1 MGAKTNRGQLATPEQ
16 QNEAINLV
24 AQLEAMGAGRNVDP
38 TDVEGRCVLCGCV
51 DL

>member
-24 AQLEAMGAGRNVDP
+24 AQLEAMSAGRDVDP
-38 TDVEGRCVLCGCV
+38 TDVEGRCVGDGC
-51 DL
+51 